1 VAQGGGG
8 ETAKRVAWLVVSVIG
23 PVVVAQV
30 AGELVVRGMRAAQA
44 RRRAAAIT
52 ARRRA
57 EARVE
62 RMLRQVFPAG
72 VEL

>member
-1 VAQGGGG
+1 
-8 ETAKRVAWLVVSVIG
+8 VAWLVVSVIG

-30 AGELVVRGMRAAQA
+30 AGELMARGLRAAQS
-44 RRRAAAIT
+44 RRRAAALA

-62 RMLRQVFPAG
+62 RLLRQVFPAG